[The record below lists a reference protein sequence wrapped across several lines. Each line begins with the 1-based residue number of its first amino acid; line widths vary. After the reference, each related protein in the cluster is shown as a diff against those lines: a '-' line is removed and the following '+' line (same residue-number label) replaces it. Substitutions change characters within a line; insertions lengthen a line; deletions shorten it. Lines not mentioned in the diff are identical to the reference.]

1 MRESLGRADLVCLGL
16 NCVVG
21 SGIFLAPGSIAKNL
35 GPASVPAIALAAALC
50 LMIALCFAEMAAT
63 IEGTGGAFLY
73 CTEAFG
79 PRPGFM
85 VGWVMWL
92 SGLIG
97 GASVAVGLGQ
107 YVHELWR
114 AIPATAVALV
124 TVGLL
129 ALLNYFGARAGAL
142 SNDILALLKFVPLVL
157 FAAWALSRVAPS
169 RVVGLPQGEDHLL
182 GFLLILYAFSG
193 FEWLAVPAGEV
204 SEPQKS
210 VPFALTTVLAL
221 AAVLYMAI
229 QAGVVSLG
237 LHGSDA
243 PLAEAAKGT
252 WLAGLVTFGGLASI
266 ASVNAAI
273 AFTGPRSLWAL
284 AHQGWLPEWLARRH
298 PSLDSPAH
306 AVLATS
312 AATAALVVIGNFE
325 LLARCTV
332 LVSLLQYVA
341 TIGAVIRLRFTQPA
355 RPRPYRLPGGLTIPI
370 LALSVCVLLLA
381 TSQLQ
386 YIVGMAVALA
396 AGWVLSFFGK
406 ARRAS

>member
-1 MRESLGRADLVCLGL
+1 M
-16 NCVVG
+16 
-21 SGIFLAPGSIAKNL
+21 
-35 GPASVPAIALAAALC
+35 
-50 LMIALCFAEMAAT
+50 
-63 IEGTGGAFLY
+63 
-73 CTEAFG
+73 
-79 PRPGFM
+79 
-85 VGWVMWL
+85 
-92 SGLIG
+92 
-97 GASVAVGLGQ
+97 
-107 YVHELWR
+107 
-114 AIPATAVALV
+114 VALV

-142 SNDILALLKFVPLVL
+142 GNDLLAVLKFVPLVL
-157 FAAWALSRVAPS
+157 FAAWALGRVAPS
-169 RVVGLPQGEDHLL
+169 KVVGMPAGEDHLL

-252 WLAGLVTFGGLASI
+252 VWLAGLVTFGGLASI

-284 AHQGWLPEWLARRH
+284 AHGGWLPSWLARRH
-298 PSLDSPAH
+298 PTFDSPAH

-312 AATAALVVIGNFE
+312 AATAGLVLVGNFE

-341 TIGAVIRLRFTQPA
+341 TIGAVIRLRFTQPD
-355 RPRPYRLPGGLTIPI
+355 RPRPYRLPGGLVIPI
-370 LALSVCVLLLA
+370 LALLVCLLLLL
-381 TSQLQ
+381 TSETQ
-386 YIVGMAVALA
+386 YILGMAVALA
-396 AGWVLSFFGK
+396 AGWGLSFLGNHDQQPDVGL
-406 ARRAS
+406 RPVDSDEI